1 MPSMGYRIF
10 NPWDAQ
16 LGHVDFVEHLADI
29 ERRAQALIA
38 EVYERNAK
46 MGKTGQ
52 ALFHIA
58 AIHREKGIHN
68 WFNLAMNLPMLRMR
82 GVRVQEYAGA
92 LNHAETLLSGEWRLT
107 TDKEEAE
114 CRAKDAAAAKDK
126 MERLAK
132 VATAQMVSLGTEIG
146 RAMQSAK
153 PA

>member
-16 LGHVDFVEHLADI
+16 LGHGDFCEHLSDI
-29 ERRAQALIA
+29 ERRCEALILEA
-38 EVYERNAK
+38 YEHNVK
-46 MGKTGQ
+46 QGKKGQ
-52 ALFHIA
+52 ARHIVCG
-58 AIHREKGIHN
+58 IHREKDIHN
-68 WFNLAMNLPMLRMR
+68 WFNLAMNLPILRMK
-82 GVRVQEYAGA
+82 GVRCQAYAGA
-92 LNHAETLLSGEWRLT
+92 MGHAETLLSGEWRIANE
-107 TDKEEAE
+107 KEEAA